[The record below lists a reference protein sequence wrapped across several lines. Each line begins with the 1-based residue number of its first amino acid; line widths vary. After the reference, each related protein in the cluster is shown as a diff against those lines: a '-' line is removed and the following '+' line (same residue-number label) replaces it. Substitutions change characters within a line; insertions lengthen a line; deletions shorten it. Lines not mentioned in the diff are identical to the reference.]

1 MVKAVSQKPLMLG
14 DIAPDFSGD
23 TTMGWISFHEWIGS
37 SWCVFFSHPKDFT
50 PVCTTELGKMSKLK
64 PEFDK
69 RDVKIIALS
78 VGPVESHLRWI
89 PDINETQNTTVNFP
103 LIGDEQREIAELYGM
118 IHPNVSEN
126 ATIRSLFIIDPNKKI
141 RLMITYPQS
150 TGRNFEEILRVID
163 SMQLTD
169 SNFVSTPADWKWGQ
183 ECVILPSLTDP
194 KILKEKFPKG
204 WRELKPYLRMTPQP
218 DKTK

>member
-1 MVKAVSQKPLMLG
+1 MV
-14 DIAPDFSGD
+14 
-23 TTMGWISFHEWIGS
+23 
-37 SWCVFFSHPKDFT
+37 CVFSHPKDFT

-103 LIGDEQREIAELYGM
+103 LIGDEQREIAEFYGM